1 MPPLTEE
8 PFCVKICL
16 TDATRIL
23 QLQLWH
29 IEQVLPDMSLN
40 NRKAMANIKIVI
52 GTTTDLSFYIPK
64 GRLVVLLQE
73 ARTITLQ
80 VIIKSHG
87 VAVPQSISKLK

>member
-40 NRKAMANIKIVI
+40 NRKANIKILI